1 MAAPSKHVVEASRIL
16 PLLNRSFRTWYS
28 TNSHLVTK
36 FDLEMLKHSRKNYK
50 YILDEKLASRVAQSL
65 GSLKDGVLIE
75 TNPGPGILTKALF
88 EAGATHI
95 IGLEPERKFHPALWD
110 RKGQTP
116 QGKRF
121 DLLHG
126 DFSKIDPHDGVAGKE
141 GYCTPPAISSSDVL
155 SCVESQ
161 PWESDNLA
169 ARFVGIEAASNATV
183 LPRVL
188 IGQLN
193 QMAARKGI
201 YQKGRCELAFFYAEE
216 RAQKI
221 TAQFGGKHFSRLSV
235 MVSLFCDVK
244 VLLREPCANFYPV
257 RNKEKQNFF
266 NLVSIVPKKIPIVSI
281 SSEDLHHLNY
291 FIRLLLVKPKRKVLD
306 AIESISPG
314 SHAILDQLQWSH
326 ETQARDLCP
335 EDIGRL
341 ASAFF
346 QWEGKSLNFFYDAGC
361 NEKENLKFM

>member
-1 MAAPSKHVVEASRIL
+1 MEL
-16 PLLNRSFRTWYS
+16 
-28 TNSHLVTK
+28 
-36 FDLEMLKHSRKNYK
+36 LKHSRKNYK

-65 GSLKDGVLIE
+65 GSLQDGALIE

-88 EAGATHI
+88 EAGGTHI
-95 IGLEPERKFHPALWD
+95 IGLEPERKFHPALRD
-110 RKGQTP
+110 LSAQITNE
-116 QGKRF
+116 KRF

-126 DFSKIDPHDGVAGKE
+126 DFSKIDPHDGSAVTGA
-141 GYCTPPAISSSDVL
+141 YCTPPAISSKDVL
-155 SCVESQ
+155 SSVESQ

-169 ARFVGIEAASNATV
+169 ARFVGIEAATNAIV

-188 IGQLN
+188 IGQLS

-221 TAQFGGKHFSRLSV
+221 TAQFGSKHFGRLSI

-244 VLLREPCANFYPV
+244 VLLREPCSNFYPV
-257 RNKEKQNFF
+257 RTKERQNFL
-266 NLVSIVPKKIPIVSI
+266 NLVSIVPKKIPFVNV
-281 SSEDLHHLNY
+281 SSEDLNHLNY

-306 AIESISPG
+306 AIQSISPG
-314 SHAILDQLQWSH
+314 GHAILDQLKWSH
-326 ETQARDLCP
+326 DTQARDLCP
-335 EDIGRL
+335 EDIGKL

-346 QWEGKSLNFFYDAGC
+346 QWEGKSLNFYYDSGC
-361 NEKENLKFM
+361 NEKETLKFM